1 MNFGLASCAEF
12 SNIRP
17 ISYLHTRPMTE
28 DVGLFCLD
36 LDISNQILFES
47 NPGAEGRKLY

>member
-1 MNFGLASCAEF
+1 MDFELASCAEF

-17 ISYLHTRPMTE
+17 RPMTE
-28 DVGLFCLD
+28 DVGLFRLD

-47 NPGAEGRKLY
+47 NPGAELT

>member
-1 MNFGLASCAEF
+1 MDFELASCAEF
-12 SNIRP
+12 SNIRPRP

-28 DVGLFCLD
+28 DVGLLCLD

-47 NPGAEGRKLY
+47 NPGAELT